1 MSEPKTSKMI
11 LAVLQGDDYNS
22 VVNALNQAG
31 FFVTLLQ
38 SSGGFL
44 KRRSVTVMI
53 GVDATR
59 LDEALAILKERA
71 GQRKEEIYQ
80 SYNLPGSG
88 QLPIYSAVVPCG
100 GVTVFILDIQRIE
113 KY

>member
-31 FFVTLLQ
+31 FFVTLLH

-88 QLPIYSAVVPCG
+88 PLPIYSAVVPCG

>member
-31 FFVTLLQ
+31 FFVTLLH

-71 GQRKEEIYQ
+71 AGERPVETGTCQQGWKGEVRAHP
-80 SYNLPGSG
+80 SPW
-88 QLPIYSAVVPCG
+88 
-100 GVTVFILDIQRIE
+100 
-113 KY
+113 

>member
-31 FFVTLLQ
+31 FFVTLLH

-59 LDEALAILKERA
+59 LDEA
-71 GQRKEEIYQ
+71 
-80 SYNLPGSG
+80 PGSAKKK
-88 QLPIYSAVVPCG
+88 YTK
-100 GVTVFILDIQRIE
+100 VTIFPAAASSRSIPP
-113 KY
+113 

>member
-31 FFVTLLQ
+31 FFVTLLH

-44 KRRSVTVMI
+44 KRRSVT
-53 GVDATR
+53 
-59 LDEALAILKERA
+59 LAILKERA